1 MWFSSRALSCVCACG
16 CEQLLQAKL
25 SKDQA
30 DVAGGTVTRYEPLGD
45 YLPRYFMQRFGAK
58 KLVAAKLKG

>member
-1 MWFSSRALSCVCACG
+1 MCGCG